1 MKKPGSHFLSSQMQK
16 LQSGRVSRRSFMS
29 SALAAGLAVPAALSL
44 SGQALAQVPKKGGAI
59 KFGFGSG
66 STTDSLDPATY
77 EGTINTA
84 VAYLFGNNLVEVDA
98 SGNLVPELATEYSS
112 DDAITWVFTLREGV
126 EFHNG
131 QILSPAD
138 VIATID
144 HHRGEGSKSAV
155 NGLVAQIKSM
165 RADGN
170 NLVFELDPANADF
183 PSSCLAI
190 TWSLCLR
197 PMAN

>member
-1 MKKPGSHFLSSQMQK
+1 MQK
-16 LQSGRVSRRSFMS
+16 LQSGRISRRIFISN
-29 SALAAGLAVPAALSL
+29 ALAAGLAIPAALSL
-44 SGQALAQVPKKGGAI
+44 SGQALAQVPNKGGAI

-66 STTDSLDPATY
+66 STTDFLDPATY
-77 EGTINTA
+77 EGTIKTA
-84 VAYLFGNNLVEVDA
+84 VAYLFGNNLVELDA
-98 SGNLVPELATEYSS
+98 NGNLVPELATEYSS
-112 DDAITWVFTLREGV
+112 NDAITWVFTLREGV
-126 EFHNG
+126 EFHND
-131 QILSPAD
+131 QTLTPAV

-144 HHRGEGSKSAV
+144 HHCGEGSKSAV

-170 NLVFELDPANADF
+170 NVVFELDPANADF